1 MGGILMPHLFAP
13 DQGINR
19 ELKILYSP
27 DQGINRKLKSLWTP
41 DQGINRK
48 IYSSVLPA
56 TYVDLLPVASNGASY
71 HAGTNYT
78 DANNI
83 NYYGDAVGN
92 TGSTGH
98 DVTSY
103 IWFTLPINP
112 ATLSVNEALINF
124 NGILNATNLLSTSGN
139 YYLAISIY
147 AGDLYTYS
155 SGGTSAIEY
164 DRAAP
169 MGGKEVLVYSGG
181 GTSFSTTANFTC
193 PCTYAN
199 STYSHITL
207 VVAFNM
213 VSVVREGGQISF
225 PWANLTWLPT
235 GDKIQLAA

>member
-1 MGGILMPHLFAP
+1 MSYLFGSDGTA
-13 DQGINR
+13 
-19 ELKILYSP
+19 
-27 DQGINRKLKSLWTP
+27 NRKLKVLYGSDGTANQKLKVLYGSDGTA
-41 DQGINRK
+41 NRK
-48 IYSSVLPA
+48 IFSNVLPA
-56 TYVDLLPVASNGASY
+56 TYVDLLPVASNGISY
-71 HAGTNYT
+71 HLGTNYT

-83 NYYGDAVGN
+83 NYYGDAMGN

-98 DVTSY
+98 DVTSC

-139 YYLAISIY
+139 YYLAINIY

-164 DRAAP
+164 DRAAV
-169 MGGKEVLVYSGG
+169 MGGEKVLVHSGD

-199 STYSHITL
+199 STFSHITL